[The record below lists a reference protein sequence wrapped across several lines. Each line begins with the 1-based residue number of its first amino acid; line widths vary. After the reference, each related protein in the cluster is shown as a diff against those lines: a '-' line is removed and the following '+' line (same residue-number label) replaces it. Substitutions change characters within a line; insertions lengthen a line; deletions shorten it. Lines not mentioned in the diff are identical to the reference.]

1 MSEKANHI
9 NISYY
14 PQLDN
19 MKLEEVSNFLELEE
33 EKHFIKCINWLDK
46 YNYQPI
52 AAFSIAY
59 SDEYIYVDYYVRG
72 NYLKAVNTADN
83 SPVAEDSCVEF
94 FLRVPGSKE
103 YWNFE
108 FNCIGTVNASHR
120 ETRENPTRLT
130 SEEISKIKRYSS
142 CGTKAFEEKEG
153 VFSWNLIVAIPFT
166 LIGLN
171 AKNLPDFIKG
181 NFYKCGSKT
190 SAPHLLSWNAID
202 YPKPDFHRPECFG
215 IIEFEKGKTT

>member
-1 MSEKANHI
+1 MSGKVNHI

-33 EKHFIKCINWLDK
+33 EKHFIKCRNWSDK
-46 YNYQPI
+46 FSYQPLT
-52 AAFSIAY
+52 AFSIAY
-59 SDEYIYVDYYVRG
+59 TDKYIYVDYYVRG

-94 FLRVPGSKE
+94 FLNVPGSKE

-142 CGTKAFEEKEG
+142 CGTLPFEEKGG

-166 LIGLN
+166 LLDLN
-171 AKNLPDFIKG
+171 VDNLPDFING

-202 YPKPDFHRPECFG
+202 YPKPDFHRPEFFG
-215 IIEFEKGKTT
+215 IIEFNRGKKK